1 MAAGKTVCRHRGQNV
16 AGSTTGC
23 RKVESGGC
31 EGQNHRLQ
39 EFGQMKIPHIYVY
52 VYVDVDVDVD
62 VDVYVYVYV
71 CIYYYYIVYIHT
83 YVRTHI
89 RT

>member
-1 MAAGKTVCRHRGQNV
+1 VAAGKTVCRHRGQNV

-52 VYVDVDVDVD
+52 VNVYVDVAED
-62 VDVYVYVYV
+62 VDVYVSK
-71 CIYYYYIVYIHT
+71 YYNYIVYIHT
-83 YVRTHI
+83 NVRTHI

>member
-39 EFGQMKIPHIYVY
+39 EFGQMKIPHIYV
-52 VYVDVDVDVD
+52 DVDVDVD
-62 VDVYVYVYV
+62 VYVYV

>member
-1 MAAGKTVCRHRGQNV
+1 VAAGKTVCRHRGQNV

-62 VDVYVYVYV
+62 V
-71 CIYYYYIVYIHT
+71 YIHIWPEG
-83 YVRTHI
+83 RGLPSSAPALLCSS
-89 RT
+89 